1 MANRQKRASATG
13 PDGGRMRLGK
23 FSDERRKGGYIAG
36 KVDRVCILLRRP
48 RARSYCRGGTVR
60 RYATIAF
67 RSAGLSLA

>member
-1 MANRQKRASATG
+1 MRRGKLSDG
-13 PDGGRMRLGK
+13 PRNGW
-23 FSDERRKGGYIAG
+23 YIAVT
-36 KVDRVCILLRRP
+36 VDRVCVLLRRP